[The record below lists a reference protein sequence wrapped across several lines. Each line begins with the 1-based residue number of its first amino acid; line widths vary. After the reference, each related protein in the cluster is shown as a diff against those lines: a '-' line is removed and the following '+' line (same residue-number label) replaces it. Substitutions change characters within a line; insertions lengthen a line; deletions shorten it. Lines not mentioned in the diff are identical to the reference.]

1 MSELRWTLLIL
12 GVVFIAA
19 LSWWE
24 RRRPRQAFAPRL
36 RDASLTHADPAY
48 ADAQRAEPAVAGEPW
63 IGEAGL
69 AEVVSS
75 DVMLTGDS
83 ATRQAIGQGAGI
95 RPLEEL
101 PTLVIPDAEAQL
113 AFKAAWD
120 EEPPEQTLIDPQ
132 ATPATEEPVAVGG
145 PEGAEP
151 MTGAVTGEHPDGMSA
166 PSENRLREA
175 AAPQEA
181 APPPSMATG
190 TAPTDAAEQAREP
203 DEPEPEIFGA
213 EGVGAVRIVDPFP
226 GGEAPPEP
234 IVEWPPEESR
244 RILALRL
251 VAPQP
256 ERFPGRTL
264 RLAMAAE
271 GFVLGKF
278 SIFHRPDEAN
288 RAVLSAASLTRPG
301 AFDLETM
308 DSQRYGGL
316 SLFAVLPGPKSPP
329 QAFEDLLAAARNL
342 NERLQGALQ
351 DERGGPLT
359 PLRVASIRDGL
370 RAEAATLQAADAHE
384 A

>member
-36 RDASLTHADPAY
+36 REGGLDLPHGNAHRTAS
-48 ADAQRAEPAVAGEPW
+48 AELAGGAEPW

-69 AEVVSS
+69 SDVVSA
-75 DVMLTGDS
+75 DLTFTD
-83 ATRQAIGQGAGI
+83 AAHGAAAESELRAEDQPAAPG
-95 RPLEEL
+95 PLEEL
-101 PTLVIPDAEAQL
+101 PTLIIPNADECRALE
-113 AFKAAWD
+113 AAWV
-120 EEPPEQTLIDPQ
+120 EQAPEPRLIEPQASPAAEPP
-132 ATPATEEPVAVGG
+132 PAP
-145 PEGAEP
+145 P
-151 MTGAVTGEHPDGMSA
+151 
-166 PSENRLREA
+166 
-175 AAPQEA
+175 APQVVTAVQEA
-181 APPPSMATG
+181 G
-190 TAPTDAAEQAREP
+190 R
-203 DEPEPEIFGA
+203 PEPEIPGA
-213 EGVGAVRIVDPFP
+213 EGVGAVRIVDRGAGEGGAP
-226 GGEAPPEP
+226 GVEP
-234 IVEWPPEESR
+234 IVDWPAEESR

-256 ERFPGRTL
+256 ERFPGRSL
-264 RLAMAAE
+264 RLALAAE

-278 SIFHRPDEAN
+278 SIFHKPDEAN

-316 SLFAVLPGPKSPP
+316 SLFAVLPGPKPPP
-329 QAFEDLLAAARNL
+329 QAFEQLLAAARNL
-342 NERLQGALQ
+342 NERLEGALQ

-359 PLRVASIRDGL
+359 PLRVTSIRESL
-370 RAEAATLQAADAHE
+370 RAEAATAPAAAAHE